1 MPQSPG
7 LSQREH
13 EAAILGTLRR
23 ELGETKYDRWLGNA
37 SASVQAG
44 EHGQDSQSVVIE
56 VDNAFAA
63 RWVET
68 KFIPELRVACKGI
81 RSERKPPWRICGRQ
95 DDSVESTECSPADG
109 AKDSTGTP
117 RSAGKSSQSQPSTEA
132 SKSKWNPSRGP
143 SSNHQIRHSHA
154 GPMAAYRQ
162 LEHFVEGPSNQL
174 AYRSVC
180 RLLEDPQHA
189 SPMSPLFLHG
199 DCGVGKTHLLQGA
212 VRAASAQFSRI
223 RYYSA
228 EQFTNEY
235 IRAVRE
241 HDLERFRQQ
250 LRTLDLLAIDD
261 VHFFSHKEG
270 TQNEFLHMLD
280 ACLLHGT
287 KLLLA
292 GDGHPNRFKAFS
304 RALSSRCVSG
314 MVVHIESPD
323 VTTRLAIVNHLA
335 NRRGLRL

>member
-1 MPQSPG
+1 MSQSPG
-7 LSQREH
+7 MSHREH

-44 EHGQDSQSVVIE
+44 ESGQDPHSVVIE

-81 RSERKPPWRICGRQ
+81 RSEQTPPWRIRVRQ
-95 DDSVESTECSPADG
+95 DDTVKSTDASTPAGDANG
-109 AKDSTGTP
+109 FSGP
-117 RSAGKSSQSQPSTEA
+117 RSAETPSASQPA
-132 SKSKWNPSRGP
+132 SPSSHSAWKPSRGP
-143 SSNHQIRHSHA
+143 ATNQPTHRGQA

-199 DCGVGKTHLLQGA
+199 DCGVGKTHLLQARRAGGFHPIQSHPVLLRGA
-212 VRAASAQFSRI
+212 IHERI
-223 RYYSA
+223 HSCRP
-228 EQFTNEY
+228 
-235 IRAVRE
+235 R
-241 HDLERFRQQ
+241 
-250 LRTLDLLAIDD
+250 
-261 VHFFSHKEG
+261 
-270 TQNEFLHMLD
+270 
-280 ACLLHGT
+280 
-287 KLLLA
+287 
-292 GDGHPNRFKAFS
+292 
-304 RALSSRCVSG
+304 
-314 MVVHIESPD
+314 
-323 VTTRLAIVNHLA
+323 TRLGALPTTTA
-335 NRRGLRL
+335 NSGPFGHR